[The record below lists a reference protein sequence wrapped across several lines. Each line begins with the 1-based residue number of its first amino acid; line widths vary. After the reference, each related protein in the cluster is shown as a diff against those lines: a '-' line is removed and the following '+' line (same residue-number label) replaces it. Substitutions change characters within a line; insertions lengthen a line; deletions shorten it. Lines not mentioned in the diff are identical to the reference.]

1 MAIVSATDRISPGT
15 SSGSPDSSST
25 THASSSPRCN
35 AQAKRKAPD
44 VVRIGSTAATGPPC
58 RAACPAAAT
67 MRSSS
72 IPARVAERSY
82 AGRSRTMGYTRY
94 VTQTKQRTRPDVL
107 EEVVAWRREQLERG
121 GYEAELADQ
130 IARSDADL
138 HQAVRLLKQGCTPEI
153 AAQILL

>member
-1 MAIVSATDRISPGT
+1 
-15 SSGSPDSSST
+15 
-25 THASSSPRCN
+25 
-35 AQAKRKAPD
+35 
-44 VVRIGSTAATGPPC
+44 
-58 RAACPAAAT
+58 
-67 MRSSS
+67 
-72 IPARVAERSY
+72 
-82 AGRSRTMGYTRY
+82 MGYTRC
-94 VTQTKQRTRPDVL
+94 VTPTKQRTRPDVL